1 VIDLDMTNQHQHRV
15 LWHIL
20 DRTFNPDQGPPAM
33 LSDYESDLAAQTTL
47 RDKLHVAKI
56 YGGMPWVMAAI
67 HVAGVGKLSSMSPEQ
82 AARVFAIP
90 LPPATIDVFVT
101 AEFLHDW
108 REYLYRDGP
117 PPTALLCRDEG
128 ERWLC
133 GIVDMVRS

>member
-1 VIDLDMTNQHQHRV
+1 
-15 LWHIL
+15 
-20 DRTFNPDQGPPAM
+20 M

-90 LPPATIDVFVT
+90 LRRQRLMFLSPPSSCTTGENTCIATGRRRLRCSAVMKESV
-101 AEFLHDW
+101 
-108 REYLYRDGP
+108 G
-117 PPTALLCRDEG
+117 C
-128 ERWLC
+128 
-133 GIVDMVRS
+133 VV